1 MSKNVYVC
9 QFSLD
14 RVEQYDMKA
23 SVKDSGFTYPDLKG
37 ILRSRLEEEN
47 DEIISKK
54 KEYSP
59 LALELERT
67 NHFFMQSKI
76 VPNALWIGVEKDEI
90 KLPTNQDYIF
100 SIWNGGRIFNQ
111 TCATI
116 LKKHRLGETILTPVQ
131 IYDLSIGDLVSDE
144 TYYFLNLYERR
155 TYIRNPQSDTRVFR
169 KVFNVYRDDLYMAY
183 DFIKDQKLEVD
194 NSALACDVDLWFDDR
209 LGSYF
214 FISDDLYQALSQA
227 GMIDKFNPHTCNL
240 IR

>member
-14 RVEQYDMKA
+14 RVDQYDMKA
-23 SVKDSGFTYPDLKG
+23 SVKDSGFTYPDLKD

-131 IYDLSIGDLVSDE
+131 IYDLSTGKLVSDE

-155 TYIRNPQSDTRVFR
+155 EYICEIQTTPRLKTFPDKEYKVCIS
-169 KVFNVYRDDLYMAY
+169 KSVFN
-183 DFIKDQKLEVD
+183 D
-194 NSALACDVDLWFDDR
+194 NELNIDKSALDCDVDLWHDPR
-209 LGSYF
+209 ILGHF
-214 FISDDLYQALSQA
+214 FMSESLHHALAQA
-227 GMIDKFNPHTCNL
+227 GVIDKFNPHTCKL
-240 IR
+240 IS

>member
-1 MSKNVYVC
+1 
-9 QFSLD
+9 
-14 RVEQYDMKA
+14 MKA

-100 SIWNGGRIFNQ
+100 SIWSGGILFNQ

-131 IYDLSIGDLVSDE
+131 IYDLSTGKLVSDE

-155 TYIRNPQSDTRVFR
+155 EYICEVQPSKYLKSIPVIWGVTAFSG
-169 KVFNVYRDDLYMAY
+169 
-183 DFIKDQKLEVD
+183 FIKDREVD
-194 NSALACDVDLWFDDR
+194 VNKSALDCDLDLWYDPRFIGR
-209 LGSYF
+209 F
-214 FISDDLYQALSQA
+214 FMSDKLYHSLKENN
-227 GMIDKFNPHTCNL
+227 MIDKFSPLTCNL
-240 IR
+240 I